1 MTAHD
6 LITTFN
12 DLRRAPSPSNRF
24 ALLSQMSFIFIFCCT
39 YLPTSYYSAPD
50 LHPRLLDVDD
60 FTYLVSIHSKR
71 GFLTVA
77 PPHIASDA

>member
-1 MTAHD
+1 MTVHD

-12 DLRRAPSPSNRF
+12 DPRRAPSPSNRF

-50 LHPRLLDVDD
+50 PRPRLLDVDD
-60 FTYLVSIHSKR
+60 FT
-71 GFLTVA
+71 
-77 PPHIASDA
+77 